1 MNDKLE
7 IQTLLQRDGQ
17 LPHEVGFAVGL
28 AIDWKFECKF
38 VEGVLRAVYSVQFTI
53 LDLLADFEESCL
65 SLKGLPTHSFCY

>member
-38 VEGVLRAVYSVQFTI
+38 VEGVVRAVYSV
-53 LDLLADFEESCL
+53 
-65 SLKGLPTHSFCY
+65 